1 MIFVLLVNDFLLEE
15 SMVSDL
21 VLFCVGYEAIGL
33 DCLCGIKKRNVLQCS
48 FFSVW
53 FLGTERD
60 GKEIK
65 LRVSR
70 SMLISCFQGF
80 L

>member
-1 MIFVLLVNDFLLEE
+1 MIFYWMA
-15 SMVSDL
+15 SIASDL

-33 DCLCGIKKRNVLQCS
+33 DCLCGIKKRNVFQCS
-48 FFSVW
+48 FFFVW
-53 FLGTERD
+53 FLVKERD
-60 GKEIK
+60 RKEIK
-65 LRVSR
+65 LPVSR